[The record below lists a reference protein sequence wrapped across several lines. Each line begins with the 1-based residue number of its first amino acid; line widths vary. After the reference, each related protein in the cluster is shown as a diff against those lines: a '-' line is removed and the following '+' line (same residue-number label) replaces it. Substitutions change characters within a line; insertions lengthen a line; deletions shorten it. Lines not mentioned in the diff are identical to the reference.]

1 MFFMLLFIIAS
12 LTFSF
17 MVSVFFSRGK
27 SVHTLLYN
35 LYDTTPHRLLNRQEV
50 LAACYMLA
58 SPVRII
64 SGASRLITTHRSAFY
79 SVVIRAYDTH
89 WMKKAIDFPYS

>member
-35 LYDTTPHRLLNRQEV
+35 LYDTTPHRLLNRKKV
-50 LAACYMLA
+50 LVCYMLA
-58 SPVRII
+58 NPVSII
-64 SGASRLITTHRSAFY
+64 SGASRLDYNSPLRFL
-79 SVVIRAYDTH
+79 
-89 WMKKAIDFPYS
+89 